1 MAKKDTL
8 MAKILRAVKS
18 NAGIQAAYR
27 RRLQSLIDDM
37 QRSTVWWL
45 RAAYRK
51 DEDRIAQDA
60 SPARGLQKVLNR
72 LFRYWLRRWS
82 DEAEKIAHEF
92 IGKTQRRTTNSYH
105 QAFKAAGFTV
115 KMDPSRAQNDV
126 VQALIE
132 ENVNLIKS
140 IPQHYF
146 TEVTGLVQ
154 RSAST
159 GRDVGFLVDELDKR
173 YDITRRR
180 AKLIARDQ
188 SNKATQVIKR
198 VEGQHLGVKV
208 GIWVH
213 IPGTKTSRATHK
225 AMNGKPFLISEGM
238 YDSAVGRKVLPGE
251 LVACACTYRDFV
263 PEFGD
268 QMTPEI
274 KKLLAT
280 VENVSAPDDKAAVRR
295 NGLLTLE

>member
-1 MAKKDTL
+1 
-8 MAKILRAVKS
+8 MAKILRAVKP

-82 DEAEKIAHEF
+82 DEAEKIAREF
-92 IGKTQRRTTNSYH
+92 IGKTQRRTTNSYQ

-126 VQALIE
+126 VQALLG
-132 ENVNLIKS
+132 ENVSLIKS

-154 RSAST
+154 RSASM

-180 AKLIARDQ
+180 AKFIARDQ
-188 SNKATQVIKR
+188 SNKATEAINRARDVDMGIT
-198 VEGQHLGVKV
+198 E

-213 IPGTKTSRATHK
+213 IPGVKTSRHTHWK
-225 AMNGKPFLISEGM
+225 MNGKRFRLAEGM
-238 YDSAVGRKVLPGE
+238 YDSAVKRHVLPGE
-251 LVACACTYRDFV
+251 LPGC
-263 PEFGD
+263 
-268 QMTPEI
+268 Q
-274 KKLLAT
+274 
-280 VENVSAPDDKAAVRR
+280 
-295 NGLLTLE
+295 